1 MRVETQDFQELACIE
16 CSTVKV
22 MRTACC
28 KLQLHTTLGVLH
40 NKVSTLHVTTF
51 ALEHSAK
58 S

>member
-1 MRVETQDFQELACIE
+1 MRVEGAELACIE

-40 NKVSTLHVTTF
+40 HQVPTLHVITS